1 MPSSAG
7 PAKITGEERTHE
19 IAAILARGLAR
30 LRRPAATP
38 TSEPISATQNVSKN
52 APNQLASVPEQS
64 VTVHAG

>member
-1 MPSSAG
+1 MPSSAN
-7 PAKITGEERTHE
+7 PATLSVEERTRE
-19 IAAILARGLAR
+19 LAGILARGLAR

-52 APNQLASVPEQS
+52 APNQLASAPEQS